1 MSDQTPE
8 AVVEGWITSGA
19 AMLGIPILAD
29 WRPAIRLH
37 LEITLCHARDVM
49 SFPLPDEANPAPTFR
64 A

>member
-1 MSDQTPE
+1 MSDQTSE

-19 AMLGIPILAD
+19 AILGIPIRAE

-37 LEITLCHARDVM
+37 LEITLCHAREVM
-49 SFPLPDEANPAPTFR
+49 SFPLPDEAAPAPIFQ